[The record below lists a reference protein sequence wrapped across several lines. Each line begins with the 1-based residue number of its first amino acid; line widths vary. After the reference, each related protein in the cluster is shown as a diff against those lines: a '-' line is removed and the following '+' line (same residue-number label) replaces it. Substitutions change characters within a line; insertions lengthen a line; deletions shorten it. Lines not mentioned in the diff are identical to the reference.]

1 MLRPAGPFDVRPAE
15 PADGPSL
22 ARLEWLAPDAGSVG
36 LRMRLRRGY
45 LATVDRYPNTRSF
58 VAVDRRG
65 SLVGTIS
72 SSVGPTRCAGRV
84 VSGVYLFSLR
94 VDPAVRH
101 RGIGKALVQHAWEEA
116 RGRAEVEIGW
126 AGVMGGNLASAR
138 TFASSGFSRERD
150 LPISIVPRLAVGWAG
165 PFHAQRGTVV
175 RHARAGDLD
184 QFIAAL
190 ATRHARHQFYRPLD
204 VDTLRHE
211 LAATGGSIDDLW
223 LALGPDGEI
232 RAAGLV
238 VDLARPADVRIAG
251 LRRLPGLVRS
261 VVEPIVSRMPIRP
274 LLLRH
279 AFLGSDTAYLVRR
292 LLLGYGGATTALSL
306 VVDPRDPAWPTVRS
320 LPAVT
325 GRVSIVIRGT
335 AMLDP
340 TLPLAPL

>member
-1 MLRPAGPFDVRPAE
+1 
-15 PADGPSL
+15 
-22 ARLEWLAPDAGSVG
+22 
-36 LRMRLRRGY
+36 
-45 LATVDRYPNTRSF
+45 
-58 VAVDRRG
+58 
-65 SLVGTIS
+65 
-72 SSVGPTRCAGRV
+72 
-84 VSGVYLFSLR
+84 
-94 VDPAVRH
+94 
-101 RGIGKALVQHAWEEA
+101 
-116 RGRAEVEIGW
+116 
-126 AGVMGGNLASAR
+126 MGGNLASAR

-165 PFHAQRGTVV
+165 PFHAQRGTAV
-175 RHARAGDLD
+175 RRARDGDLD
-184 QFIAAL
+184 QLIAAL
-190 ATRHARHQFYRPLD
+190 ATRHPRHQLYRPLD

-251 LRRLPGLVRS
+251 LRRFPGLVRS

-279 AFLGSDTAYLVRR
+279 AFLGSDTVYLVRR

-306 VVDPRDPAWPTVRS
+306 VVDSRDPAWPTVRS
-320 LPAVT
+320 LTAVT